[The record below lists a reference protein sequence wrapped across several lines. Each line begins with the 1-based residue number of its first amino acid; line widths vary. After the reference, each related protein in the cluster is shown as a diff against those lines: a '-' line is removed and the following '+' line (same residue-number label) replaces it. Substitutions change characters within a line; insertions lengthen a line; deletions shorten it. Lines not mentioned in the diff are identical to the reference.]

1 MMKGR
6 MKQNIF
12 SFLLVFN
19 YVIFLLFRYGD
30 RFLPYEKADFLW
42 LMPFLPL
49 GYALVSGV
57 FFVCRKNLLT
67 WLRVAYYLYSIL
79 VIFFLVEL
87 MLLN

>member
-1 MMKGR
+1 MSGQF
-6 MKQNIF
+6 KQT
-12 SFLLVFN
+12 SFLVLLLVN
-19 YVIFLLFRYGD
+19 YFLMLLFFYGD
-30 RFLPYEKADFLW
+30 RLLPYQKEDFLW

-49 GYALVSGV
+49 GYALVTGL

-79 VIFFLVEL
+79 VIFFLFEL